1 MQVKILEKKL
11 LSFFLALIIAGAA
24 GNVVAKVIPYKGT
37 VKKSEKAPAE
47 TTPVGTKEDPAITRT
62 RQQVKM
68 LDDLYKTAVVLITE
82 HYVTDPSILSAA
94 SASKALFAA
103 MKKNG
108 WHDARLIG
116 FTDVIYNSDE
126 NLPQDAFEK
135 KAKEE
140 LLAGKSAHEEVVTKN
155 GKRYLRVATPVPVVM
170 ERCVMCHA
178 NFKGKEGPI
187 GSLSYTVPVIE

>member
-1 MQVKILEKKL
+1 MQTKLSHKKQI
-11 LSFFLALIIAGAA
+11 SIFTVLIIACFTGSVSAE
-24 GNVVAKVIPYKGT
+24 VIPFKGPT
-37 VKKSEKAPAE
+37 KSPIENKAI
-47 TTPVGTKEDPAITRT
+47 TTSKEDPAITRT
-62 RQQVKM
+62 RQQVNM

-94 SASKALFAA
+94 TASKALFAA

-108 WHDARLIG
+108 WHDVRLLG
-116 FTDVIYNSDE
+116 FTDVIYNADE

-135 KAKEE
+135 KAKEN
-140 LLAGKSAHEEVVTKN
+140 LLAGKSSHEEVVTKN

-170 ERCVMCHA
+170 EKCIMCHA

>member
-1 MQVKILEKKL
+1 MQAKILDKKL
-11 LSFFLALIIAGAA
+11 LSLFLAFIIAGTA
-24 GNVVAKVIPYKGT
+24 GNVAAKEPG
-37 VKKSEKAPAE
+37 KKPAAATTEKAAA
-47 TTPVGTKEDPAITRT
+47 TTEKEDPAITRT

-108 WHDARLIG
+108 WHEARLIG
-116 FTDVIYNSDE
+116 YTDVIYNSAE

-140 LLAGKSAHEEVVTKN
+140 LLAGKSTHEEVVTKN
-155 GKRYLRVATPVPVVM
+155 GKRFLRVATPVPVVM

-178 NFKGKEGPI
+178 NFKGNKGAI

>member
-1 MQVKILEKKL
+1 MQTKLSHRKL
-11 LSFFLALIIAGAA
+11 LSFFTTLIIACATGS
-24 GNVVAKVIPYKGT
+24 VSAKVIPYKGPT
-37 VKKSEKAPAE
+37 ENATDKKTI
-47 TTPVGTKEDPAITRT
+47 TTSKEDPAITRT

-94 SASKALFAA
+94 TASKALFAA

-108 WHDARLIG
+108 WHDVRLLG
-116 FTDVIYNSDE
+116 FTDVIYNADE
-126 NLPQDAFEK
+126 NLPQDTFEK
-135 KAKEE
+135 MARKK
-140 LLAGKSAHEEVVTKN
+140 LLEGKSSHEEVVTKN
-155 GKRYLRVATPVPVVM
+155 GRRFLRVATPVPVVM
-170 ERCVMCHA
+170 EKCIMCHA

>member
-1 MQVKILEKKL
+1 MPAKILDKKL
-11 LSFFLALIIAGAA
+11 FSFFLALIITGASSNIA
-24 GNVVAKVIPYKGT
+24 AKEVPAKDPD
-37 VKKSEKAPAE
+37 KKSASATSE
-47 TTPVGTKEDPAITRT
+47 KEDPAITRT

-108 WHDARLIG
+108 WHEARLIG
-116 FTDVIYNSDE
+116 YTDVIYNSTE

-140 LLAGKSAHEEVVTKN
+140 LLAGKSTHEEVVTKN
-155 GKRYLRVATPVPVVM
+155 GKRFLRVATPVPVVM
-170 ERCVMCHA
+170 ERCIMCHA
-178 NFKGKEGPI
+178 NFKGKEGAI

>member
-1 MQVKILEKKL
+1 L
-11 LSFFLALIIAGAA
+11 LTFVFIATCTSGSTW
-24 GNVVAKVIPYKGT
+24 AKVIPYKDP
-37 VKKSEKAPAE
+37 VKKSPAASS
-47 TTPVGTKEDPAITRT
+47 TAQTKGKEDPAITRT

-94 SASKALFAA
+94 TASKALFAA

-116 FTDVIYNSDE
+116 FTDVLYNADE
-126 NLPQDAFEK
+126 NSPQDAFEK
-135 KAKEE
+135 KAKEK
-140 LLAGKSAHEEVVTKN
+140 LLSGKGSHEEVITKN
-155 GKRYLRVATPVPVVM
+155 GKRFLRVATPVPVVM
-170 ERCVMCHA
+170 ERCIMCHA

-187 GSLSYTVPVIE
+187 GSIAYTVPVVE